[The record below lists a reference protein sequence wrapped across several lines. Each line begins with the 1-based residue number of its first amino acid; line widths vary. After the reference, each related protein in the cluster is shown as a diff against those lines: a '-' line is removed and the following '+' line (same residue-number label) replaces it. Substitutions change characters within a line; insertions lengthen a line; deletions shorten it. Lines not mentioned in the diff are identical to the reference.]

1 MPRCPHAKPI
11 AGVLLAGG
19 RSSRIGGGDKCLLQL
34 RGKPLLAHAIERLRP
49 QVSALVLNANGDPKR
64 FASFGLPVIADDND
78 EHPGPLAG
86 ILAGMEWADAEAPNM
101 RFIVTV
107 PTDTPFFPD
116 DLVARLIEAQQGRE
130 VPAIAASDSGEHPVF
145 GLWPI
150 ALAATLRRD
159 LASGKRKA
167 LDWAHAQGAVTARF
181 APATIQGRSVDPF
194 FNINEA
200 KDLAEAEALLAQG

>member
-1 MPRCPHAKPI
+1 
-11 AGVLLAGG
+11 
-19 RSSRIGGGDKCLLQL
+19 
-34 RGKPLLAHAIERLRP
+34 
-49 QVSALVLNANGDPKR
+49 
-64 FASFGLPVIADDND
+64 
-78 EHPGPLAG
+78 
-86 ILAGMEWADAEAPNM
+86 M

-116 DLVARLIEAQQGRE
+116 DLVARLIEAQQGHE
-130 VPAIAASDSGEHPVF
+130 VPVIATSDSGEHPVF

-159 LASGKRKA
+159 LASGKRKT
-167 LDWAHAQGAVTARF
+167 LDWAQAQGTATARF
-181 APATIQGRSVDPF
+181 VPATIQGRSVDPF

>member
-1 MPRCPHAKPI
+1 M
-11 AGVLLAGG
+11 GVLLAGG

-34 RGKPLLAHAIERLRP
+34 RGRPLLAHAIERLKP

-64 FASFGLPVIADDND
+64 FASFGLPVIGDSID
-78 EHPGPLAG
+78 EQPGPLAG
-86 ILAGMEWADAEAPNM
+86 VLAGMEWADAEAPNM

-116 DLVARLIEAQQGRE
+116 DLVARLVGAQQGRE

-145 GLWPI
+145 GIWPV

-159 LASGKRKA
+159 LASGLRKT
-167 LDWAHAQGAVTARF
+167 LDWAHGQGAVTARF
-181 APATIQGRSVDPF
+181 APARIQGREVEPF

-200 KDLAEAEALLAQG
+200 KDLAEAEALLAPR

>member
-1 MPRCPHAKPI
+1 MADAKTEPI

-19 RSSRIGGGDKCLLQL
+19 RSNRIGGGDKCLLQL
-34 RGKPLLAHAIERLRP
+34 RGKPLLAHAIERLKP
-49 QVSALVLNANGDPKR
+49 QVSAMVLNANGDPKR
-64 FASFGLPVIADDND
+64 FASFGLPVIADDSD

-86 ILAGMEWADAEAPNM
+86 LLAGMEWADAEAPNI
-101 RFIVTV
+101 RSIVTV

-116 DLVARLIEAQQGRE
+116 DLVARLVEAQQGRE

-145 GLWPI
+145 GIWPI

-167 LDWAHAQGAVTARF
+167 LDWAHAQGAVTAYF
-181 APATIQGRSVDPF
+181 APATIQGRNFDPF